1 MKTSIKKSIEEIL
14 SLSSYYVGP
23 CMGFL
28 GGLSLTVLG
37 MESIGNA
44 LKMDPVSYYG
54 IVMGAYAIFYG
65 TSLAGL
71 STAASAWCY
80 NNDANS
86 NTENRKN
93 K

>member
-14 SLSSYYVGP
+14 SLSP
-23 CMGFL
+23 CFL

-37 MESIGNA
+37 IESIGNA